1 MLEEKFVKS
10 LKQLEEIT
18 FMHVKGIKDR
28 PEEFHHFHE
37 IIYLME
43 GTATFISDNIHLSIK
58 EGTLLVIPAGTYH
71 RLSFDSS
78 LRKHYRCVFHFL
90 DLLEYRELISTSMK
104 EVVLLNVDK
113 EIRAIFQRMITLM
126 DQNYSHDTKCW
137 LMNSALSMLLYE
149 IGLKTNLKIVSKTS
163 DAIVPKT
170 IHYISEHIS
179 EPISVSDIADVLNI
193 SISTLAHAFRVE
205 MNISIYQYIL
215 KKRLIMARHKI
226 IEGESATKAATD
238 CGFNDYSS
246 FYRRYKKQFQVA
258 PSSKDQGTL

>member
-1 MLEEKFVKS
+1 MEEKFTKS
-10 LKQLEEIT
+10 LKQSEEIT
-18 FMHVKGIKDR
+18 FLYIKGAKDR
-28 PEEFHHFHE
+28 TEEFHHFHE
-37 IIYLME
+37 IIFLTE
-43 GTATFISDNIHLSIK
+43 GTATFISDNIHVSIK

-71 RLSFDSS
+71 RLFFDNS

-104 EVVLLNVDK
+104 EVVLMNADK
-113 EIRAIFQRMITLM
+113 EIRAIFHRMVTLF
-126 DQNYSHDTKCW
+126 DQNYSHETKCI

-149 IGLKTNLKIVSKTS
+149 IGLNTDLKIVSETS

-170 IHYISEHIS
+170 IHYIAKHIS
-179 EPISVSDIADVLNI
+179 EPISVTDIADALNI
-193 SISTLAHAFRVE
+193 SISTLAHAFREE

-226 IEGESATKAATD
+226 IEGESATQAAAD

-246 FYRRYKKQFQVA
+246 FYRRYKKLFQVA